1 MVSQEQEIRDIISE
15 RIHYLKD
22 LMPRLK
28 FNISISKTRI
38 RVELINQ
45 FSLTESEIIQV
56 NQYQPY
62 RHITINQMIKFDDRS
77 TYNDEFKFEF
87 NYMMKLLSDY
97 FNTSSRVTKIDF
109 REKLYCYS
117 NYNIYFPE
125 YYSSFVIRNN
135 GFYSLPYDK

>member
-1 MVSQEQEIRDIISE
+1 MVSHEQEIRDIISE
-15 RIHYLKD
+15 RILYLKD
-22 LMPRLK
+22 IMPRLK

-45 FSLTESEIIQV
+45 FSLTESEIIQL
-56 NQYQPY
+56 NQQQGY
-62 RHITINQMIKFDDRS
+62 RYITINQMLNFDDRS

-87 NYMMKLLSDY
+87 NYMVKLLSDY

-117 NYNIYFPE
+117 NYSIYFPG